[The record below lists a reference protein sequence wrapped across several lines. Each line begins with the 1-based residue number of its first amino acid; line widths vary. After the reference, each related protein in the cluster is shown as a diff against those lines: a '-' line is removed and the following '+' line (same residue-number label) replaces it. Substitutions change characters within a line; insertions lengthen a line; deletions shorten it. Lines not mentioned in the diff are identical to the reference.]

1 MDANEKMANRLPSVR
16 ARKGHIVLLILS
28 CVFLLIALK
37 GARDLLEMFLLPDAP
52 LADGTV
58 TPNDEGTGM
67 GIFVA
72 LLGTTLRGV
81 ALAILL
87 VGFVPYL
94 CAGEVLSVILC
105 ARRRDKP
112 AWLWGISLGMAI
124 AFGLIATGLIAVWIL
139 V

>member
-1 MDANEKMANRLPSVR
+1 MDTNEILSPKLPSVK
-16 ARKGHIVLLILS
+16 AKKSHIVLLILS

-37 GARDLLEMFLLPDAP
+37 GAKDLLEMFLLPDAP
-52 LADGTV
+52 LAEGTV
-58 TPNDEGTGM
+58 LPDDEGAEM
-67 GIFVA
+67 GLFFV
-72 LLGTTLRGV
+72 LLGETLRGA
-81 ALAILL
+81 ALALLL

-112 AWLWGISLGMAI
+112 AWLWGISLGLAI
-124 AFGLIATGLIAVWIL
+124 AFGLIAAGLIAVWIL